1 MRRKSDFLLM
11 LLLAGVDSGMIA
23 LAFVAA
29 YYLRVNTEY
38 PPPVQ
43 MPSLRTYVPM
53 MWIQV
58 ITLVLTFGAY
68 RLYFLKRGVS
78 RVDELYTVFV
88 GVSVGTVMATAAT
101 SFIFKD
107 LDYPRLMVVYAW
119 ALTIIF
125 VGLWRLLY
133 GQINAVL
140 RARGIGRARLLIVG
154 AGRVGA
160 MILQAVRRSP
170 QLGYQPIGFI
180 DNDSAIKNVEGVP
193 VLGNIDCLGDSIHDN
208 KVDEVIIALP
218 HASHEEVLS
227 IVSLC
232 DGRTVDVKVF
242 PDLFQIMASEVSIGD
257 LNGLP
262 LMSIRDVS
270 LRGWRLTLKR
280 AVDVFFSAL
289 VMVFL
294 SPFLLLTSLIIRIDS
309 EGPVFYSQE
318 RVGLDG
324 KPFPCIKFR
333 TMRVDAESDTGP
345 VWATKDDPRRTRIGG
360 FLRRF
365 SIDEIP
371 QFINVLLGHMSVVG
385 PRPERPLFVQQFA
398 HDVPRYMERHREKA
412 GITGWAQVNGLRGD
426 TSIEERTRYDLWYI
440 ENWSLL
446 LDFKIMFKTA
456 LAMLRGDNAY

>member
-1 MRRKSDFLLM
+1 
-11 LLLAGVDSGMIA
+11 
-23 LAFVAA
+23 
-29 YYLRVNTEY
+29 
-38 PPPVQ
+38 
-43 MPSLRTYVPM
+43 
-53 MWIQV
+53 
-58 ITLVLTFGAY
+58 
-68 RLYFLKRGVS
+68 
-78 RVDELYTVFV
+78 
-88 GVSVGTVMATAAT
+88 VMATAAT

>member
-11 LLLAGVDSGMIA
+11 LLLASVDSGMIA
-23 LAFVAA
+23 LAFITA

-43 MPSLRTYVPM
+43 MPTLRTYIPM

-101 SFIFKD
+101 SFVFKD

-119 ALTIIF
+119 ALTILF

-133 GQINAVL
+133 GKINAVL

-170 QLGYQPIGFI
+170 QLGYQPVGYI
-180 DNDSAIKNVEGVP
+180 DNDPAIRDVEGVP
-193 VLGNIDCLGDSIHDN
+193 VLGNIDFLADSIREN

-218 HASHEEVLS
+218 HASHEEVLA
-227 IVSLC
+227 IVSRC
-232 DGRTVDVKVF
+232 DGRMVDVKVF

-280 AVDVFFSAL
+280 AVDVIFSAL
-289 VMVFL
+289 VMIFL
-294 SPFLLLTSLIIRIDS
+294 SPFLLLAALIIRIDS

-371 QFINVLLGHMSVVG
+371 QFINVILGHMSVVG